1 MLKRL
6 SGYFGTIVPLLILGA
21 MLFLRMQ
28 DPGQVL
34 EDLRLKV
41 FDYYQRFEPRTYE
54 PVPVRIV
61 DLDDESLAQFGQW
74 PWPRTL
80 VADLVANLAN
90 AGAAVVAFD
99 IVFSEPDRT
108 SPKQVIPLWPATP
121 ELEEI
126 KKAVGALPDHDAA
139 FADVIKQANVVT
151 GFVLTGDPPSR
162 TPRRKGTFAKS
173 GNDNPADFVPV
184 FTGSV
189 ADLAILEEAAAGNG
203 SFNLVAER
211 DQVVR
216 RVPMV
221 MCLFKS
227 EGPEPCPVDRLYP
240 SLAAEALRVAQGAR
254 TSIIR
259 TSTAS
264 GETSL
269 GSGHAG
275 INTVK
280 IGNFEVPTD
289 EKGQVWVHYTR
300 EVPERYVPAWKVL
313 KGEFDQEMIEGNIVY
328 IGTSASGLKDLR
340 VSPLNPAM
348 AGVEAHVQVTE
359 QVLLKHFLDRPD
371 WADGAEII
379 YMAIVGI
386 ALVFLL
392 RIVGAAW
399 CAVIA
404 IVAIGGA
411 LGASWFAYAN
421 FRYLTDAVTPAM
433 TVLAIYLSGSL
444 VNFLQTEAEKKFV
457 RGAMGQYLSPALV
470 DQIAENPSLLKLGG
484 ETRNMTFLF
493 CDVRGFTTIS
503 EQFKTNPQGLTRLMN
518 RFLTPLTNVIMARQ
532 GTIDKYM
539 GDCIMAFWNAPLDVP
554 AHPKHAC
561 ESALEMFREIDKLNV
576 NLKAEAEAENRPFF
590 AINIGIGLN
599 SGDVVVG
606 NMGSDQRFDYSVL
619 GDAVNLASR
628 LEGQSKTYG
637 VNVVIGD
644 STYEGAKDDYAT
656 IEMDLIAVKGK
667 KEAVRIH
674 ALLGDKA
681 FKESAEFQAYAT
693 KHHEM
698 LALYRAQ
705 KWDDAE
711 ALLKELRVMRP
722 DLYGNHDL
730 YEERIAEYRI
740 NPPGEGWT
748 GVYVATS
755 K

>member
-1 MLKRL
+1 MMRRLK
-6 SGYFGTIVPLLILGA
+6 SYISVIVPLLILAAIVG
-21 MLFLRMQ
+21 LRMQ
-28 DPGQVL
+28 DPGNVL

-41 FDYYQRFEPRTYE
+41 FDYYQRFQPRVYE
-54 PVPVRIV
+54 PTQVRIV
-61 DLDDESLAQFGQW
+61 DLDDESLTKYGQW

-80 VADLVANLAN
+80 LGQLVKDLTE
-90 AGAAVVAFD
+90 AGAAVIAFD
-99 IVFSEPDRT
+99 IVFAEPDRT
-108 SPKQVIPLWPATP
+108 SPKQVVPLWPNTA
-121 ELEEI
+121 ELAEV
-126 KKAVGALPDHDAA
+126 KKAVDALPDHDEY
-139 FADVIKQANVVT
+139 FGSIIKEANVVT
-151 GFVLTGDPPSR
+151 GFVLTSDEPTRP
-162 TPRRKGTFAKS
+162 PRRKGTFAKS
-173 GNDNPADFVPV
+173 GTDDPSGFVPV
-184 FTGSV
+184 FRSTV
-189 ADLAILEEAAAGNG
+189 PNLPVLEDSAAGNG
-203 SFNLVAER
+203 SFNILAER
-211 DQVVR
+211 DQIIR
-216 RVPMV
+216 RVPIV
-221 MCLFKS
+221 LCLAKLDGG
-227 EGPEPCPVDRLYP
+227 EYCPVDSLYP

-254 TSIIR
+254 TNIIY

-264 GETSL
+264 GEFSL
-269 GSGHAG
+269 GGHSG
-275 INTVK
+275 INAIK
-280 IGNFEVPTD
+280 IGQFKIPTD
-289 EKGQVWVHYTR
+289 EKGQVWVHYTN
-300 EVPERYVPAWKVL
+300 EVPERTVPAWRIL
-313 KGEFDQEMIEGNIVY
+313 KGEFDPEKIEGNIVF

-340 VSPLNPAM
+340 ASPLNPAM
-348 AGVEAHVQVTE
+348 AGVEAHVQFTE
-359 QVLLKHFLDRPD
+359 QVLNDHFLDRPD
-371 WADGAEII
+371 WADGAEVV
-379 YMAIVGI
+379 YMAVVGI
-386 ALVFLL
+386 ALIFLL

-399 CAVIA
+399 CAI
-404 IVAIGGA
+404 ITLVAMALA
-411 LGASWFAYAN
+411 LGASWYAYTDYR
-421 FRYLTDAVTPAM
+421 FLTDAVTPSITIFSVYI
-433 TVLAIYLSGSL
+433 TVSL
-444 VNFLQTEAEKKFV
+444 INFLQTEAEKKFV

-470 DQIAENPSLLKLGG
+470 DQIAANPDLLKLGG

-554 AHPKHAC
+554 AHPQRAC

-644 STYEGAKDDYAT
+644 TTYEGAKDEYAT

-681 FKESAEFQAYAT
+681 FKESPEFQAYSA

-705 KWDDAE
+705 KWDETE

-730 YEERIAEYRI
+730 YEERIAEYRV

-748 GVYVATS
+748 GVYIATS